1 MPQDLDITIAN
12 EPVKLLAERAALL
25 VDHST
30 LIVAD
35 LHLGTPETH
44 RSLAVSMP
52 EGIAEEAL
60 DRLERIVAKWQP
72 KRLTLLGDLVQLAE
86 NPDEPLIAAF
96 TRWRQR
102 INLPISMIGSHAEAS
117 GTIPRSWRIDDDG
130 EHRRIG
136 SLELR
141 HHPRPDDGESTD
153 QDPMLI
159 AGHRHPVISLGSGS
173 KRTLAHAFVLEPR
186 QLILPAFTPFARGV
200 RVSPGTS
207 GSVYAISNGSV
218 AEIHGD

>member
-25 VDHST
+25 VDRGT

-60 DRLERIVAKWQP
+60 DRLERIVAKWHP

-86 NPDEPLIAAF
+86 NPDGVVWE
-96 TRWRQR
+96 
-102 INLPISMIGSHAEAS
+102 HAPKAHWVIFPKQNCS
-117 GTIPRSWRIDDDG
+117 IPQPERLYFDD
-130 EHRRIG
+130 
-136 SLELR
+136 
-141 HHPRPDDGESTD
+141 
-153 QDPMLI
+153 
-159 AGHRHPVISLGSGS
+159 
-173 KRTLAHAFVLEPR
+173 
-186 QLILPAFTPFARGV
+186 FA
-200 RVSPGTS
+200 
-207 GSVYAISNGSV
+207 NG
-218 AEIHGD
+218 

>member
-25 VDHST
+25 VDRGT

-72 KRLTLLGDLVQLAE
+72 KRLTLLGDLVQLTGD
-86 NPDEPLIAAF
+86 PDDPLIHTFA
-96 TRWRQR
+96 RWRNR
-102 INLPISMIGSHAEAS
+102 ISLPISMIGGHAEAAS
-117 GTIPRSWRIDDDG
+117 TIPASWRIDDDG
-130 EHRRIG
+130 EHRRLG
-136 SLELR
+136 RFELR
-141 HHPRPDDGESTD
+141 HHPKPRDAESTKD
-153 QDPMLI
+153 TETII
-159 AGHRHPVISLGSGS
+159 AGHLHPVISLGTGS
-173 KRTLAHAFVLEPR
+173 RRTLAPAFVFGR
-186 QLILPAFTPFARGV
+186 GQLILPAFAPYARGV
-200 RVSPGTS
+200 RVQPD
-207 GSVYAISNGSV
+207 GSSAVYAIKENSV
-218 AEIHGD
+218 IEIHEG

>member
-25 VDHST
+25 VDRGT

-72 KRLTLLGDLVQLAE
+72 KRLTLLGDLVQLTE
-86 NPDEPLIAAF
+86 DPDEPLIAAF
-96 TRWRQR
+96 TRWRHR

-117 GTIPRSWRIDDDG
+117 GTIPPSWRIDDDG

-136 SLELR
+136 PLELR
-141 HHPRPDDGESTD
+141 HHPRPDDGESKDESPT
-153 QDPMLI
+153 LI

-173 KRTLAHAFVLEPR
+173 QRTLAHAFVLEPR
-186 QLILPAFTPFARGV
+186 QLILPAFTPYARGIRV
-200 RVSPGTS
+200 RPGTLRS
-207 GSVYAISNGSV
+207 IYAISDGSV

>member
-25 VDHST
+25 VDRGT
-30 LIVAD
+30 LVVAD

-60 DRLERIVAKWQP
+60 DRLERIVARWHP
-72 KRLTLLGDLVQLAE
+72 KRITLLGDLVQLTE
-86 NPDEPLIAAF
+86 DPDEPLIAAF
-96 TRWRQR
+96 TRWRHR
-102 INLPISMIGSHAEAS
+102 INLPISIIGSHAEAS

-136 SLELR
+136 PLELR

-173 KRTLAHAFVLEPR
+173 QRTLAHAFVLEPR
-186 QLILPAFTPFARGV
+186 QLILPAFTPYARGV
-200 RVSPGTS
+200 RVRPAASRS
-207 GSVYAISNGSV
+207 IYAIADGSV
-218 AEIHGD
+218 AEIHGG

>member
-1 MPQDLDITIAN
+1 MPQDLEITIAG
-12 EPVKLLAERAALL
+12 EPVKLLGDRAALL
-25 VDHST
+25 VDRGV

-60 DRLERIVAKWQP
+60 DRLERIIATWHP
-72 KRLTLLGDLVQLAE
+72 KRLMLLGDLVQLAE
-86 NPDEPLIAAF
+86 NPNDPLIVAF
-96 TRWRQR
+96 TRWRHR

-117 GTIPRSWRIDDDG
+117 GTIPPSWRIDDDG

-136 SLELR
+136 PFELR
-141 HHPRPDDGESTD
+141 HHPRADDAEPRD
-153 QDPMLI
+153 DVPMLI
-159 AGHRHPVISLGSGS
+159 AGHRHPVIPLGSGL
-173 KRTLAHAFVLEPR
+173 KRTLAHAFILEPR
-186 QLILPAFTPFARGV
+186 QLILPAFTPYARGV
-200 RVSPGTS
+200 RVRPTTS
-207 GSVYAISNGSV
+207 RSVYAIADGAV